1 MRVIASYCELAT
13 LNLHMLTHICVG
25 LRKIKVSDGF
35 RKFQMVS
42 DGVGFQEVSDSVND
56 CDSDEQRFWL
66 EASTFSNRGRSLRI
80 ADSQSAGWKPVP
92 KHNLYSLLIALVG
105 YWLPASCRA

>member
-13 LNLHMLTHICVG
+13 LNLHMLTYICVG

-42 DGVGFQEVSDSVND
+42 GGVGFQEVSDND
-56 CDSDEQRFWL
+56 SNGQRFWL
-66 EASTFSNRGRSLRI
+66 EASTLSNRGRSLRI
-80 ADSQSAGWKPVP
+80 ADNQSAGWKPVP
-92 KHNLYSLLIALVG
+92 KHNLYSRLIAQVG
-105 YWLPASCRA
+105 YWLPASGE